1 MGREIFVPLA
11 IVAMVATMLVP
22 LPEAVLN
29 FLLVINFTLAI
40 LLLISGLYISEPL
53 KLSVLPTL
61 LLLTTLY
68 RLALNIATTRMILS
82 TGSAGEVVEAFG
94 KVVIQGNVL
103 VGLVIFLIISLV
115 QFIVVA
121 KGAERVAEVSA
132 RFTLDALPG
141 KQMSID
147 ADVRAGLI
155 DGETARKKRDDL
167 QSESRFYGSL
177 DGAMKFVKG
186 DAIAGLIITAI
197 NIVGGLIM
205 GVAVQELDLFVAFQK
220 YTILTVGDGL
230 LSQIPALLN
239 ATAAGIIVTRV
250 ATTNDSS
257 LSKDLI
263 NQLSSLRS
271 VQFLTAFVGVIIA
284 CLPGLPAMP
293 FLTMAAVLAGFA
305 FLKPVP
311 PVAGVP
317 SFSFQPRVVPVL
329 EVSLP
334 RETLL
339 KIQQESELTAKLDKF
354 RADIHN
360 SIGIL
365 LQRPFFAVLADGAE
379 APKIRIRGVEVP
391 SNLKADEI
399 NLNNIIKAFTQAV
412 KENAV
417 ELVDDS
423 MTRRLLDALD
433 ADAPELVAAVVP
445 GVISV
450 TQLTMILKN
459 LLRDDITLRHFDI
472 ILQAIA
478 ENGPKAS
485 TERAL
490 LEEIRVGLRRI
501 ISAKYAPSG
510 TLSVFTL
517 DPVFDVLLTKAE
529 KEGREI
535 EPRHLLAILH
545 SVRSF
550 DLSEDSVVLISKCA
564 RRLFSEVLGAKGIRL
579 RCLAFDEITEST
591 RIEKVGEIALPSNQ
605 AEEVIME
612 LAA

>member
-11 IVAMVATMLVP
+11 IVATVATMLVP

-115 QFIVVA
+115 QFLVVA

-205 GVAVQELDLFVAFQK
+205 GVAVQELDLFTAFQK

-250 ATTNDSS
+250 VTTNDSS

-271 VQFLTAFVGVIIA
+271 VQFLTAFVGVMIA
-284 CLPGLPAMP
+284 CLPGLPAIP
-293 FLTMAAVLAGFA
+293 FLTMAAALAGFA
-305 FLKPVP
+305 LFKPVP
-311 PVAGVP
+311 KAVTAPN
-317 SFSFQPRVVPVL
+317 FTFQPRVVPVL
-329 EVSLP
+329 EISLP
-334 RETLL
+334 KEVLV
-339 KIQQESELTAKLDKF
+339 KIQQELDLTEKLDKF
-354 RADIHN
+354 RSDIHN
-360 SIGIL
+360 SIGLL
-365 LQRPFFAVLADGAE
+365 LQRPFFAVLADGVLE
-379 APKIRIRGVEVP
+379 PKIKIRGVEVP
-391 SNLKADEI
+391 SNLKVENI
-399 NLNNIIKAFTQAV
+399 NLDQIINALGEAV
-412 KENAV
+412 KNNSV
-417 ELVDDS
+417 EVVDDS

-433 ADAPELVAAVVP
+433 ADAPELVSAVVP
-445 GVISV
+445 GIISI

-472 ILQAIA
+472 ILQAVA

-490 LEEIRVGLRRI
+490 IEEIRVGLRRI
-501 ISAKYAPSG
+501 ISAKYAPNG
-510 TLSVFTL
+510 RLAVLTL

-545 SVRSF
+545 SVRAF
-550 DLSEDSVVLISKCA
+550 EISDQIVALVSKSA
-564 RRLFSEVLGAKGIRL
+564 RRLFAECLAAKGIRL
-579 RCLAFDEITEST
+579 RCLAFDEIAESVQ
-591 RIEKVGEIALPSNQ
+591 IEKVGEISLPSNQ